1 MYVLKLIARNAMRHR
16 LRTLLTVLGLTIAV
30 LAFGLLHTVVDAWY
44 AGAAAA
50 SSGRLVTRN
59 AISLVFPLPVSYENR
74 IRGVEGVTAVVRSN
88 WFGGIYRDP
97 KNFFASFAVSD
108 NYLDLYPEFIIP
120 AQQRADYDRDRR
132 GCLVGRQLATQFGF
146 KIGDVIPLKGT
157 IYPGTWD
164 FVVRGILDG
173 RDDSTIT
180 RQLVFHWEYLNE
192 TVRQRTPK
200 QTDQVG
206 VFVLGVANPDDGAA
220 IARHVDAVFK
230 NSLAETL
237 TETEQAFQLGFVA
250 MSNQII
256 AAIRLVSYVVI
267 LIIMAVMANAMA
279 MSARERTAEYATLK
293 ALGFGPGFLA
303 LIVFGESVVIAV
315 AGGGPGSSRRR
326 PPRVSSSRRPA
337 ASSRCSRCRPRR
349 SCCKPRARSRSASRR
364 RSCRRGRR
372 RACASSKASGQLV
385 RLAHGDPA
393 QLHRAQPVDPT
404 AHHRADRR
412 RDGARDLRVR
422 DRADARR
429 GARRRSCRPANPTT
443 RW

>member
-1 MYVLKLIARNAMRHR
+1 MFVLKLIARNALRHR

-74 IRGVEGVTAVVRSN
+74 IRGVDGVTAIVRSN

-108 NYLDLYPEFIIP
+108 NYLDLYPEFIVP
-120 AQQRADYDRDRR
+120 AQQRADYARDRR

-146 KIGDVIPLKGT
+146 KVGDVIPLKGT

-173 RDDSTIT
+173 RDESTIT
-180 RQLVFHWEYLNE
+180 RQLVFHWDYLNE

-200 QTDQVG
+200 QADQVG

-220 IARHVDAVFK
+220 IARNVDATFR

-303 LIVFGESVVIAV
+303 LLVFGESAVIA
-315 AGGGPGSSRRR
+315 AIGGSLGMLATP
-326 PPRVSSSRRPA
+326 PA
-337 ASSRCSRCRPRR
+337 ASLFKQAADGIFPVFHVSARTLALQAACSV
-349 SCCKPRARSRSASRR
+349 AVGVA
-364 RSCRRGRR
+364 
-372 RACASSKASGQLV
+372 AALV
-385 RLAHGDPA
+385 PA
-393 QLHRAQPVDPT
+393 WQA
-404 AHHRADRR
+404 A
-412 RDGARDLRVR
+412 RVR
-422 DRADARR
+422 VVEGLRAI
-429 GARRRSCRPANPTT
+429 G
-443 RW
+443 